1 VTPRG
6 STTRW
11 APSWQALLVALLV
24 AATVSGLGSL
34 ATDTGPW
41 YGALDKPPWQPPDWV
56 FGPVWTVIYLLIAL
70 SAAMAWT
77 LAADRARRVRIV
89 SLFALN
95 AVLNLMWT
103 VLFFALRRPDW
114 ALIEIGLLWLSI
126 VALIVVVAP
135 ASRTAAWL
143 LAPYLAW
150 VSFAAAL
157 NLAIVRLNAP
167 FAGA

>member
-1 VTPRG
+1 MTPAR
-6 STTRW
+6 SPRW
-11 APSWQALLVALLV
+11 MPAWPALLVALLV
-24 AATVSGLGSL
+24 AATVSGLGSV

-41 YGALDKPPWQPPDWV
+41 YQALDKPTWQPPDGV
-56 FGPVWTVIYLLIAL
+56 FGPVWTAIYILIAL

-77 LAADRARRVRIV
+77 FAPDRPLRVRV
-89 SLFALN
+89 ASLFALN

-114 ALIEIGLLWLSI
+114 ALVEIALLWLSI

-135 ASRTAAWL
+135 ASRVAAWL

-157 NLAIVRLNAP
+157 NFAIVRLNAP
-167 FAGA
+167 FAGP